1 MSSEPRTFRFDDVE
15 DEQWVEHN
23 IPKGDLN
30 RWLNNL
36 IHQGVRDEILD
47 GIREELEM
55 KTERRIS
62 LFGMFMFLFMGFVF
76 ICYAL
81 APYQL
86 VLQSILSSLFL
97 VTGVLVVIYV
107 FINARKKTKEAT

>member
-1 MSSEPRTFRFDDVE
+1 MSDPRTYRIDDPE
-15 DEQWVEHN
+15 DEAWIDNN
-23 IPKGDLN
+23 ILKGDLN

-36 IHQGVRDEILD
+36 IHQGVRDEILG
-47 GIREELEM
+47 GINEEQEIR
-55 KTERRIS
+55 TERKIS
-62 LFGMFMFLFMGFVF
+62 LFGMFMFLFMGAVF

-86 VLQSILSSLFL
+86 MIQSLLSSLFL

-107 FINARKKTKEAT
+107 FINARKKKEVV